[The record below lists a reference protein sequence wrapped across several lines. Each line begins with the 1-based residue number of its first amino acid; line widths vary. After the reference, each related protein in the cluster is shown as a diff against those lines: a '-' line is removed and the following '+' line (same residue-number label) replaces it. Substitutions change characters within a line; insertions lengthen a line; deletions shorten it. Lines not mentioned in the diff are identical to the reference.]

1 MQNTGFPDCLASFI
15 DELDDS
21 ALEYVF
27 QHGVIPFSFI
37 KEMRNRGTVA
47 GAVLFKIDSLPMIS
61 KGKDGYQYGHDM
73 LHDGLGEDTA

>member
-1 MQNTGFPDCLASFI
+1 LGFLI

-21 ALEYVF
+21 AFQYVF
-27 QHGVIPFSFI
+27 QFGIIPFPLI
-37 KEMRNRGTVA
+37 KEVRDRGTVA